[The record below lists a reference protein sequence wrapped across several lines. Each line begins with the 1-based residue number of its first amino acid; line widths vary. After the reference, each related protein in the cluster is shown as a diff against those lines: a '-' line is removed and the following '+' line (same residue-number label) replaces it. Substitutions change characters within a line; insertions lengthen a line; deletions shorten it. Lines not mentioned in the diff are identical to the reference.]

1 MPILYIIVFT
11 SLIGVGIVIPL
22 LPFFGENVGATPMQI
37 TLLMAVFSLGQF
49 LASPLWGW
57 LSDRMGRK
65 PVLVITTAGSIGAY
79 ILLGFA
85 DSVASLMVAR
95 LLAGL
100 MAGNVVVAF
109 AVVSDTTMGTERSV
123 AMGRLGAAVAVGF
136 MIGPAIGGVLAGVDA
151 AATDFRLI
159 ALVAGGMS
167 LLSLVLAVT
176 VFRETLPAELLQS
189 DDARP
194 LVPGGLLPALRRILV
209 PAMLALVGLNLL
221 YMGAASMFESTFALY
236 SYRVLSYG
244 PQNIGYLFAYMGLTT
259 ALLQSFAIRP
269 LVTRLG
275 DMQLVRAAVWIYMAG
290 LLGLIYATQL
300 PAILLMLTILTVG
313 NALFIPASTSLVSRR
328 ADASEVGA
336 VLGLFQAGGNL
347 GRVLGPTVSGMA
359 FMTLGAVSPFV
370 LAICLLLA
378 TLLVTRYLAAPGI
391 APAQAHESSQSR

>member
-1 MPILYIIVFT
+1 MAILCIIVFT

-79 ILLGFA
+79 VLLGFA
-85 DSVASLMVAR
+85 DSVASLMFAR

-136 MIGPAIGGVLAGVDA
+136 MIGPAIGGLLAGVDT

-167 LLSLVLAVT
+167 LLSLVLAVS
-176 VFRETLPAELLQS
+176 VFRETLTAELPQS
-189 DDARP
+189 EYARP
-194 LVPGGLLPALRRILV
+194 LVSGGLLPALRRILV
-209 PAMLALVGLNLL
+209 PAMLALVCLNLL
-221 YMGAASMFESTFALY
+221 YMGAASMFESIFALY

-300 PAILLMLTILTVG
+300 PAILLMLTVLTIG
-313 NALFIPASTSLVSRR
+313 NALFVPASTSLASRR
-328 ADASEVGA
+328 AGASEVGA

-347 GRVLGPTVSGMA
+347 GRVLGPAVSGMA
-359 FMTLGAVSPFV
+359 FMTLGVVSPFV
-370 LAICLLLA
+370 LAICLLLG
-378 TLLVTRYLAAPGI
+378 TLLVIRYLAAPGT
-391 APAQAHESSQSR
+391 PAVQARENS

>member
-1 MPILYIIVFT
+1 MAILCIIVFT

-79 ILLGFA
+79 VLLGFA
-85 DSVASLMVAR
+85 DSVASLMFAR

-123 AMGRLGAAVAVGF
+123 AMGHLGAAVAVGF
-136 MIGPAIGGVLAGVDA
+136 MIGPAIGGLLAGVDT

-167 LLSLVLAVT
+167 LLSLVLAVS
-176 VFRETLPAELLQS
+176 VFRETLTAELPQS
-189 DDARP
+189 EHARP
-194 LVPGGLLPALRRILV
+194 LVSGGLLPALRRILV
-209 PAMLALVGLNLL
+209 PAMLALVCLNLL
-221 YMGAASMFESTFALY
+221 YMGAASMFESIFALY

-300 PAILLMLTILTVG
+300 PAILLMLTVLTIG
-313 NALFIPASTSLVSRR
+313 NALFVPASTSLASRR
-328 ADASEVGA
+328 AGASEVGA

-347 GRVLGPTVSGMA
+347 GRVLGPAVSGMA
-359 FMTLGAVSPFV
+359 FMTLGVVSPFV
-370 LAICLLLA
+370 LAICLLLG
-378 TLLVTRYLAAPGI
+378 TLLVIRYLATPGTT
-391 APAQAHESSQSR
+391 AVKARENS

>member
-1 MPILYIIVFT
+1 MAILCIIVFT

-57 LSDRMGRK
+57 LSDRVGRK

-85 DSVASLMVAR
+85 DSVASLMFAR

-109 AVVSDTTMGTERSV
+109 AVVSDTTVGTERSV

-136 MIGPAIGGVLAGVDA
+136 MIGPAIGGLLAGVDT

-176 VFRETLPAELLQS
+176 VFRETLPAELPQS
-189 DDARP
+189 EHARP
-194 LVPGGLLPALRRILV
+194 LVSGGLLPALRRILV
-209 PAMLALVGLNLL
+209 PVMLALVCLNLL
-221 YMGAASMFESTFALY
+221 YMGAASMFESIFALY

-300 PAILLMLTILTVG
+300 PAILLMLTVLTVG
-313 NALFIPASTSLVSRR
+313 SALFVPASTSLVSRR

-347 GRVLGPTVSGMA
+347 GRVLGPAVSGMA
-359 FMTLGAVSPFV
+359 FMTLGVASPFV

-378 TLLVTRYLAAPGI
+378 TLLVTRYLAAPEI
-391 APAQAHESSQSR
+391 PPVQARENS